1 MLSQKEDRMDIRIIG
16 IDASLSCTGFAVADV
31 SVDPKHFSKHKENL
45 FKILTN
51 KIPLDREKKSF
62 DDCFGLISRG
72 EIKEDKETI
81 KELTAAR
88 KRIREADG
96 LPKMEDLQI
105 EESLEVKRI
114 TDQVT
119 KIMKMITGIH
129 EEDKQKTF
137 IFIEDYSYH
146 SPGSLTQLAE
156 MKGLLRV
163 EMNKFISEVTKEDID
178 IQSIFYNTAN
188 INAVKKVAAL
198 QGNADKEMVCA
209 NLIRYGYECDVKR
222 DDEADAIAIC
232 LAGFYS
238 IYHILNNF
246 EAPKCKTAKEKKY
259 YKTFIDLLNTFAN
272 RIGSKEELIHLLNIW

>member
-1 MLSQKEDRMDIRIIG
+1 MDIRIIG

-31 SVDPKHFSKHKENL
+31 SVEPANWGEHKANL
-45 FKILTN
+45 FEILTS
-51 KIPLDREKKSF
+51 KKAVLKAQKSF
-62 DDCFGLISRG
+62 EDCFFLMQRT

-81 KELTAAR
+81 KELAAAR
-88 KRIREADG
+88 KRIREAEG

-105 EESLEVKRI
+105 EETLETKRI
-114 TDQVT
+114 TDQVSQIMGKIT
-119 KIMKMITGIH
+119 KLH
-129 EEDKQKTF
+129 EEDPQKTF

-146 SPGSLTQLAE
+146 SQGSITQLAE
-156 MKGLLRV
+156 MKGLLKV
-163 EMNKFISEVTKEDID
+163 EMNKFIAGVTKQDID
-178 IQSIFYNTAN
+178 IQSIFYITAN
-188 INAVKKVAAL
+188 INAVKKVAAM

-209 NLIRYGYECDVKR
+209 ELSRYGYKCDVKQ

-238 IYHILNNF
+238 IYHILNEF
-246 EAPKCKTAKEKKY
+246 EIPKTKNAKEKKY